1 MSNLRGGHFMSMKIE
16 VSVKIIDSDGNES
29 FKPVIATGELP
40 DFSEFTGPD
49 NFREIFDKVER
60 TAIQVRNES
69 MKQAIE
75 NYSSELSK
83 KKQMKE

>member
-1 MSNLRGGHFMSMKIE
+1 MSMKIE
-16 VSVKIIDSDGNES
+16 ILIKIIDADGNES
-29 FKPVIATGELP
+29 FEPVIVTGELP

-49 NFREIFDKVER
+49 NFQEVCDKVER
-60 TAIQVRNES
+60 TAIKVRNES

-83 KKQMKE
+83 KKHMKG

>member
-1 MSNLRGGHFMSMKIE
+1 MSMKIE
-16 VSVKIIDSDGNES
+16 VLVKIIDSDGNES
-29 FKPVIATGELP
+29 FKPVIVTGELP

-49 NFREIFDKVER
+49 NFREIFDRVER

-83 KKQMKE
+83 KKYMKEQEEGSI

>member
-1 MSNLRGGHFMSMKIE
+1 MSIKIE
-16 VSVKIIDSDGNES
+16 VLVKITDADGNES
-29 FKPVIATGELP
+29 FEPVIVTGDLP

-60 TAIQVRNES
+60 TAIKVRNES

-83 KKQMKE
+83 KKPMKE